1 MPARRAAASPAG
13 GFPVRALLALFGLA
27 FPPGRLY
34 DGFMKIVLPL
44 LGGTFAL
51 LLSSCGSCSC
61 NSYDRD
67 LLYDVKPTTSK
78 SF

>member
-1 MPARRAAASPAG
+1 
-13 GFPVRALLALFGLA
+13 
-27 FPPGRLY
+27 
-34 DGFMKIVLPL
+34 MKIVLPL